1 MFATLL
7 GPLPRPPLTDRA
19 TPEALLVACLDLQT
33 RHGLEPLT
41 DGGWP
46 LVADDAVARWVTT
59 AERAQGLVKAVVT
72 GPLSGGGAVA
82 EVRATIEALAEA
94 GCRWVEVHEPA
105 AVGIGDDAA
114 GRERFADAHRA
125 ITDGLPSDVHLS
137 LALIGGNA
145 DTTGIETI
153 LAGAYASLALDLVGG
168 PDNWRLAAA
177 TPGERGIVCGALG
190 TQAASDDGPEILLWA
205 AGYAAS
211 LGGRGID
218 RVGLATAGSLAAL
231 SWDAAE
237 AKVRRLGEAARLAAG
252 SHEERLRAVDPRAV
266 DLGSAA
272 RRRARRG
279 RRT

>member
-7 GPLPRPPLTDRA
+7 GPLPRPPVTGSA
-19 TPEALLVACLDLQT
+19 TPEALLDACLDVQT

-46 LVADDAVARWVTT
+46 LAADDAVARWVTT
-59 AERAQGLVKAVVT
+59 AERAQGLVKAVIT
-72 GPLSGGGAVA
+72 GPCSGGGTTA
-82 EVRATIEALAEA
+82 EVRAAIEALAEA
-94 GCRWVEVHEPA
+94 GCRWIEVHEPS
-105 AVGIGDDAA
+105 AVGIGDDTA
-114 GRERFADAHRA
+114 RRTRFAEAHRA
-125 ITDGLPSDVHLS
+125 ITHGLPSDVHLS
-137 LALIGGNA
+137 LAITGGSA
-145 DTTGIETI
+145 DAAGIDTI

-177 TPGERGIVCGALG
+177 TPGVRGIVCGALG
-190 TQAASDDGPEILLWA
+190 TGAASDDGPEVLLWA

-211 LGGRGID
+211 LAGRGID

-237 AKVRRLGEAARLAAG
+237 TRVRRLGEAARLAVA

-272 RRRARRG
+272 RRRTG
-279 RRT
+279 RRART